1 MGKVSLANMKFWIL
15 NIIYIILGILLL
27 PALSAQAQLRL
38 PGGASLSI
46 KISPEFP
53 DPGAEVR
60 AELLSYSLD
69 VNRASITW
77 ALDGKALAS
86 GVGVKEVS
94 FKAAAHGAKNTL
106 SASATSP
113 GGERFETSVVIRPQS
128 VDLILDAKSRVPHWY
143 RGAALPISRTR
154 VVVSAIPN
162 FISSGARINPSSLQY
177 EWRVDRRLISDFSG
191 RGKDSISVL
200 TPGLGEVAKE
210 VMVKVSSSDA
220 SLVKEAR
227 AMVQAFSPEILFYER
242 LPLEGIK
249 TSLALRTKNLFA
261 GGEFEVQAV
270 PFSMNYSSLSDLS
283 FSWSFDGN
291 ATDPLSGEPDTLLV
305 KTGGGSEGQS
315 GLIGI
320 LVSNLKTLF
329 ESVNASFDVNI
340 Q

>member
-1 MGKVSLANMKFWIL
+1 MGKISLTNMKFWIL
-15 NIIYIILGILLL
+15 NIILGMLLL
-27 PALSAQAQLRL
+27 PALAVQAQLGL

-77 ALDGKALAS
+77 VLDGKVLAN

-94 FKAAAHGAKNTL
+94 FKAASHGSKNTL

-113 GGERFETSVVIRPQS
+113 GGERFETSIAIRPQS
-128 VDLILDAKSRVPHWY
+128 VDLILDAKSRVPYWF
-143 RGAALPISRTR
+143 RGASLPISRTR
-154 VVVSAIPN
+154 AVVTAIPN
-162 FISSGARINPSSLQY
+162 FISGGARISPSSLQY
-177 EWRVDRRLISDFSG
+177 EWRVDRRLLSNFSG
-191 RGKDSISVL
+191 RGQDSISVL

-210 VMVKVSSSDA
+210 VTVKVSSSDA
-220 SLVKEAR
+220 TLVKEASVLVR
-227 AMVQAFSPEILFYER
+227 AFSSEVLFYER

-249 TSLALRTKNLFA
+249 TSRALGTKNIFA
-261 GGEFEVQAV
+261 GGGFEVQAV
-270 PFSMNYSSLSDLS
+270 PFFMNYSSLSDLS
-283 FSWSFDGN
+283 FSWNFNGN
-291 ATDPLSGEPDTLLV
+291 PTDSISGEPDALSV
-305 KTGGGSEGQS
+305 KTLDGSVDQS
-315 GLIGI
+315 GLVGI

-329 ESVNASFDVNI
+329 ESANASFNVNV

>member
-1 MGKVSLANMKFWIL
+1 MK
-15 NIIYIILGILLL
+15 NSGIILLSVARLAKFSILVLVMIL
-27 PALSAQAQLRL
+27 AFSAQAQLGL

-60 AELLSYSLD
+60 AELLSYSID

-77 ALDGKALAS
+77 ALDGKVLAS
-86 GVGVKEVS
+86 GIGIKEVS
-94 FKAAAHGAKNTL
+94 FKAASHGSKNTL

-113 GGERFETSVVIRPQS
+113 GGERFETSVAIRPQS
-128 VDLILDAKSRVPHWY
+128 VDLILDAKSRVPYWY
-143 RGAALPISRTR
+143 KGAALPISRTR

-162 FISSGARINPSSLQY
+162 FISGGARISPSSLQY
-177 EWRVDRRLISDFSG
+177 EWRVNRRLISDFSG

-200 TPGLGEVAKE
+200 TPSLGEVAKE
-210 VMVKVSSSDA
+210 VTVKVSSSDA
-220 SLVKEAR
+220 TLVKEASTL
-227 AMVQAFSPEILFYER
+227 VQTFSPEILFYEQ

-249 TSLALRTKNLFA
+249 TSLALSTKNIFA

-270 PFSMNYSSLSDLS
+270 PFFMNYSSLSDLS
-283 FSWSFDGN
+283 FSWNFNGN
-291 ATDPLSGEPDTLLV
+291 PTDSISGEPDALSV
-305 KTGGGSEGQS
+305 KTLDGSGGQS

-320 LVSNLKTLF
+320 LISNLKTSF
-329 ESVNASFDVNI
+329 ESVNASFNANV